1 MKRSLCFCFA
11 WISPIKNC
19 IKAERRRF
27 FGSTIHHPSM
37 LSCSLL
43 LQLFHWSGKSQEF
56 LQAAV
61 RVHYENELL
70 PNELEL
76 MWRASTS
83 GPKNHG
89 ERRASVAV
97 WELAVF
103 QHVCRTPG
111 GTRAYKCHLC
121 ARADIWQTWEGL
133 YMCSQSRCQS
143 WTANQPS
150 AACCQ
155 LNSIYNAV
163 NTYKSKQTRNLTALE
178 QVLHLFWTMFN

>member
-1 MKRSLCFCFA
+1 MHFSINLLLKSNLSIKQKRSCFSFA
-11 WISPIKNC
+11 WIGAAKNC
-19 IKAERRRF
+19 INAKRRRLN
-27 FGSTIHHPSM
+27 STIHHPSM

-61 RVHYENELL
+61 RVHYGNELL

-83 GPKNHG
+83 GPQNHG
-89 ERRASVAV
+89 GREASVAV

-103 QHVCRTPG
+103 QHVCQRPG

-121 ARADIWQTWEGL
+121 ARPDVWQTWEGFYAL
-133 YMCSQSRCQS
+133 PVKMSELGC
-143 WTANQPS
+143 
-150 AACCQ
+150 
-155 LNSIYNAV
+155 
-163 NTYKSKQTRNLTALE
+163 KSTISCLLPIE
-178 QVLHLFWTMFN
+178 FYL